1 MIGKKFLETLFSAL
15 DKNQKISM
23 IFFCLFVLIITFLE
37 SFGLGMFYPF
47 LQSITNNEIN
57 PIIIDAYRSIKLIF
71 NLNLDIQILSI
82 LIVAIIIVTKNVFSY
97 FFEYWQLNFLNKLR
111 LNLKNKILKSHF
123 ANDYQISSNIKMST
137 YVRDFNSTIE
147 SFVQSLHSLIQFFVE
162 FTIFIGILIL
172 LSLIQSKE
180 IIYFSA
186 LIALMAISIFFV
198 LKKLINSYGKRLLE
212 LQDKSLK
219 KLIDV
224 LNSTKEIIIFNK
236 ESLFIKQFK
245 SLESK
250 SLNIT
255 KNVNLIQKFPKFFFE
270 SLVIVCFTIFIIIA
284 KGNGIELNKLLP
296 QLSIVF
302 LALLKLLPAIT
313 KILFYSQKLNFAETA
328 ASKISADIKIFNK
341 IKNEKKNITFKNS
354 IKFQNIKFSYINRNN
369 IVFEKLNFKINKS
382 DYIGIYGPSGGGKTT
397 LISLLCGFYKPTEGK
412 IFVDEIE
419 VNDLN
424 KTNWLNNVSYLTQE
438 NNLLDESIL
447 RNVTFEFDNEKIDF
461 NLFEEVCNQSGLRNL
476 IQKLPEKHNT
486 EIGQKGI
493 TISGGEKQRIGIARS
508 LYAKKE
514 ILIFDESTSSLDDLN
529 KSKFIETVNNLSLN
543 KTIIIIS
550 HDQDVIKNCKIKYTL
565 KNNNLFISS

>member
-1 MIGKKFLETLFSAL
+1 M
-15 DKNQKISM
+15 
-23 IFFCLFVLIITFLE
+23 
-37 SFGLGMFYPF
+37 
-47 LQSITNNEIN
+47 
-57 PIIIDAYRSIKLIF
+57 
-71 NLNLDIQILSI
+71 
-82 LIVAIIIVTKNVFSY
+82 
-97 FFEYWQLNFLNKLR
+97 
-111 LNLKNKILKSHF
+111 
-123 ANDYQISSNIKMST
+123 
-137 YVRDFNSTIE
+137 
-147 SFVQSLHSLIQFFVE
+147 
-162 FTIFIGILIL
+162 
-172 LSLIQSKE
+172 
-180 IIYFSA
+180 
-186 LIALMAISIFFV
+186 
-198 LKKLINSYGKRLLE
+198 
-212 LQDKSLK
+212 
-219 KLIDV
+219 
-224 LNSTKEIIIFNK
+224 
-236 ESLFIKQFK
+236 
-245 SLESK
+245 
-250 SLNIT
+250 
-255 KNVNLIQKFPKFFFE
+255 
-270 SLVIVCFTIFIIIA
+270 
-284 KGNGIELNKLLP
+284 P

-412 IFVDEIE
+412 IFVDETE

>member
-1 MIGKKFLETLFSAL
+1 
-15 DKNQKISM
+15 
-23 IFFCLFVLIITFLE
+23 
-37 SFGLGMFYPF
+37 MFYPF

-186 LIALMAISIFFV
+186 LIALMALSIFFV
-198 LKKLINSYGKRLLE
+198 LKKLIKSYGKRLLE

-284 KGNGIELNKLLP
+284 KRNGIELNKLLP

-412 IFVDEIE
+412 IFVDETV

-476 IQKLPEKHNT
+476 IQKLPEKYNT